1 MNKHYGQQRG
11 IVTTCV
17 PQRRRTSLYGSLLLF
32 VLLALAAG
40 CPAVAEET
48 GMLSGRVV
56 DVGRNPVA
64 GASIFVY
71 NTGNIRRPADY
82 ISPPTDSAGAF
93 RLSLPP
99 GRYWAVARARQGEE
113 KYGPLL
119 PGDRHSGA
127 PLETEIRAGETV
139 EEEFVVAD
147 LRETSQL
154 EVKRDVTFHR
164 IEGVLLDKE
173 GAPLA
178 DVYAFARREQSG
190 RGIPEFV
197 SAWTDAGGGYVL
209 FLPPGTYWLGI
220 AATFPPEPAT
230 VPRQKVVVDNPAK
243 NINIVLQ

>member
-1 MNKHYGQQRG
+1 
-11 IVTTCV
+11 
-17 PQRRRTSLYGSLLLF
+17 
-32 VLLALAAG
+32 
-40 CPAVAEET
+40 
-48 GMLSGRVV
+48 MLSGRVV

-93 RLSLPP
+93 RISLPP
-99 GRYWAVARARQGEE
+99 GRYWAVARVRKGEE

-127 PLETEIRAGETV
+127 PLETEIRVGETV

-154 EVKRDVTFHR
+154 EVKRDITFHR
-164 IEGVLLDKE
+164 IEGVLQSKE
-173 GAPLA
+173 GKPLP
-178 DVYAFARREQSG
+178 DVYAFARREATG
-190 RGIPEFV
+190 RGVPEFV
-197 SAWTDAGGGYVL
+197 SAWTDADGGYVL

-220 AATFPPEPAT
+220 ASTFPPDQEAIPW
-230 VPRQKVVVDNPAK
+230 RKVVVDNPGK
-243 NINIVLQ
+243 NINIVFE